1 MQVLINTKHLLMAKE
16 RPFNSELVIE
26 ERISSAEL
34 RGYHIGF
41 DQKQFRLEPLVDIIR
56 SVIPEYALGF
66 HEGKSVPLS
75 KMIERAKDAAK
86 TIFSTDKY
94 KSRGEFGELIL
105 HLLLREF
112 HGTIPLVS
120 TIYFRD
126 AVNVPA
132 HGFDGVH
139 VIDNKNEKKLFLGES
154 KLYKSGPAGI
164 ADLLKDM
171 ETHLNNDYLR
181 QQFNL
186 VSRKIP
192 NDAQNIRHW
201 RTLLHKNQ
209 TLDEIFK
216 SIVIPMV
223 CTYNSDL
230 FINHCDNTSDYFKD
244 FEEECKSLFEKF
256 NKGRTVSNVEFLLL
270 LLPIPCKDTLNDQLF
285 KRVKAMQEM

>member
-1 MQVLINTKHLLMAKE
+1 MAKQ
-16 RPFNSELVIE
+16 RPFNSELVID
-26 ERISSAEL
+26 ERISLPDL

-41 DQKQFRLEPLVDIIR
+41 DQKKFRLEPLVDVIR
-56 SVIPEYALGF
+56 SVIPEYALGY
-66 HEGKSVPLS
+66 HEGQSVPLPQI
-75 KMIERAKDAAK
+75 IERAKDAAK

-94 KSRGEFGELIL
+94 KRRGEFGELIL
-105 HLLLREF
+105 HLLLRDF
-112 HGTIPLVS
+112 HGTIPLIS

-139 VIDNKNEKKLFLGES
+139 VIDITKEKKLVLGES
-154 KLYKSGPAGI
+154 KLYTSGGAGI
-164 ADLLKDM
+164 TDLLKDM
-171 ETHLNNDYLR
+171 KNHLENDYLR

-192 NDAQNIRHW
+192 AGAKNVQHW

-209 TLDEIFK
+209 RLDIIFN

-230 FINHCDNTSDYFKD
+230 FLNHNDNTNNYFQE
-244 FEEECKSLFEKF
+244 FEEECHKLFKKFSKGKS
-256 NKGRTVSNVEFLLL
+256 VSKVEFILM
-270 LLPIPCKDTLNDQLF
+270 LLPIPCKDTLNKKLYA
-285 KRVKAMQEM
+285 KVKAMQEM